1 MSLGNGS
8 QGHPQSSLEE
18 LVFFFISFYFRHFLG
33 MIYFRYFY
41 PHGDLINDT
50 DNKTLIPQA
59 DSNCSFIKGSASVKP
74 GQHVIDG

>member
-41 PHGDLINDT
+41 PHGDLIINVNYNIMALAFRSSINMD
-50 DNKTLIPQA
+50 A
-59 DSNCSFIKGSASVKP
+59 V
-74 GQHVIDG
+74 VIQ